1 MKKFEKVTN
10 QNYKIVELWY
20 SESGETYFAIIKK
33 HNDYA
38 WGSHYYL
45 DKGYWGQGHYDFK
58 TLQEA
63 RQNML
68 DIYRPWKPDLYKKFN
83 IKEVN

>member
-10 QNYKIVELWY
+10 QNYQIIELWY
-20 SESGETYFAIIKK
+20 SESGETYFAIIKRK
-33 HNDYA
+33 NDFA
-38 WGSHYYL
+38 WGSHYNL
-45 DKGYWGQGHYDFK
+45 SCGYWGQGHYDFK

-68 DIYRPWKPDLYKKFN
+68 DIYRPWKLDLYKKFN